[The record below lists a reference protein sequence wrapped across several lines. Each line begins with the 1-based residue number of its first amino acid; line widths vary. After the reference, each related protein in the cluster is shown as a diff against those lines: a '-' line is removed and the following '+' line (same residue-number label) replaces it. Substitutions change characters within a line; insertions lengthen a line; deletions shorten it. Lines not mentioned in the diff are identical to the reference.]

1 MSEYPYQD
9 KIHSNDRISNKEVF
23 SSDGV
28 KIGRV
33 EAVFSDTIIIKS
45 ESQDNIERKY
55 EIPRLNIAELMDE
68 TLTLKI
74 KKSEIDKEF
83 ETSSIEKSYTN
94 NNP

>member
-28 KIGRV
+28 KIGRF